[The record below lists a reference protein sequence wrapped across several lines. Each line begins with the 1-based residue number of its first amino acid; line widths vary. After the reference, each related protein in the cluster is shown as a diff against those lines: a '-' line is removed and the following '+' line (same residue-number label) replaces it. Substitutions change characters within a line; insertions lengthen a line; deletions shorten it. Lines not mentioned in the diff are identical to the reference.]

1 MSPFASW
8 DKEKHEVYSSVAAV
22 PHRGP
27 L

>member
-8 DKEKHEVYSSVAAV
+8 DNEKHEVYSSVAAV